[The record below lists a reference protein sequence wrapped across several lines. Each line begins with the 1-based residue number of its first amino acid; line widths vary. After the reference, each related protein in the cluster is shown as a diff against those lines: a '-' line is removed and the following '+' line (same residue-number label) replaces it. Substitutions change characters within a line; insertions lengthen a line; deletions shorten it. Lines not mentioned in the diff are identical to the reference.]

1 VTGRRATFVVL
12 GAVGVVV
19 ALIVVIVVVKV
30 GGKVVHDSR
39 DHGSPVPI
47 ASANLVGSGPGTL
60 VSAMTLPD
68 LTYDVTSVGVNAA
81 RVVYRSTEGDD
92 DTPSVVSGTVFT
104 PKATPPPGG
113 WPVVAYGHGT
123 TGVNEPCAPSLSN
136 TLLGQAPLV
145 AGLIKQGFAVAL
157 PDYQGLG
164 ADGVHP
170 YLDARTAG
178 LNLIDAVRALRA
190 TFPDVS
196 TRWAAFGGSQGG
208 GAVWAA
214 NEEAAGYAPELTLV
228 GSVALSPAADVTG
241 LVDKARR
248 GTLTEDQAPVLQWA
262 LVGLARLHAD
272 LNLDDFRRGVAARD
286 WDALSACTGPL
297 LDARTRAAK
306 ELGPNDLSPSTPA
319 AATQLTGYLE
329 KWALPHRR
337 LSAPMSIVYGGK
349 DTYIDPEWTTAA
361 IARACAL
368 GGTLQW
374 RLEPDKGHGD
384 IDADD
389 QLQWLGERFEGKPV
403 TDECS

>member
-1 VTGRRATFVVL
+1 MYLLL
-12 GAVGVVV
+12 GTV
-19 ALIVVIVVVKV
+19 ALIVVLIGGLIVVRVGAKV
-30 GGKVVHDSR
+30 IHDNR
-39 DHGSPVPI
+39 DHGAPVPI
-47 ASANLVGSGPGTL
+47 ASADLSGSGPGSL
-60 VSAMTLPD
+60 VSAMTLPN
-68 LTYDVTSVGVNAA
+68 LSYDVTSVGVNAA

-92 DTPSVVSGTVFT
+92 NTPTVVSGTVFT
-104 PKATPPPGG
+104 PKSTPPQGG
-113 WPVVAYGHGT
+113 WPVIAYGHGT

-136 TLLGQAPLV
+136 ALIGQAPLV
-145 AGLIKQGFAVAL
+145 AGLIKQGFAVAF

-178 LNLIDAVRALRA
+178 LNLIDSVRALRA

-241 LVDKARR
+241 LVSKAQN

-272 LNLDDFRRGVAARD
+272 LNLDDFRRGVAAQD
-286 WDALSACTGPL
+286 WDALSACSGPL
-297 LDARTRAAK
+297 LDERTRAAR
-306 ELGPNDLSPSTPA
+306 ELGPNDLAPSTPEA
-319 AATQLTGYLE
+319 AAQLTGYLQ
-329 KWALPHRR
+329 KWALPQGR

-384 IDADD
+384 VDGAD
-389 QLQWLGERFEGKPV
+389 QLQWLGGLFEGRPV
-403 TDECS
+403 TNGCS